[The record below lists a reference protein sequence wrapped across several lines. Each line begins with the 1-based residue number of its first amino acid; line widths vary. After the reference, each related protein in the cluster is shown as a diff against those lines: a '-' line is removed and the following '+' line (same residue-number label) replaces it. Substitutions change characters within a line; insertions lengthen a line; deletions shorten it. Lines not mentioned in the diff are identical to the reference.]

1 MSAQTVADRGSA
13 AAKVRTVALLGNPNS
28 GKTTVFNALTGLRQR
43 VGNYPG
49 VTVERK
55 EGTAFTQHG
64 KPLRVI
70 DLPGS
75 YSLHP
80 RSPDERILV
89 DFLLGRVPGETP
101 PDLVLCLVD
110 ASNLERNL
118 YLVTQVLELGFP
130 TVVALNMVDVAH
142 RRGLK
147 IDAERLSRELGVPV
161 VPLEAHREKGI
172 IEVRLQLGRTDIPAA
187 KAVVSYPELV
197 ADAAKELAPSFQRPG
212 MTRGFA
218 LAEARLSLAADED
231 RLGQLNLGPA
241 ETRLRL
247 WRQRLDREVPGW
259 RSGIITTRYAFIG
272 DVLRECMHRFDP
284 NRTSWTERLDRVLL
298 HPVGGIFSLMVVM
311 GLLFYSVFR
320 LAVPFMDLIDA
331 GVGALGDLVAD
342 VMPPGQLE
350 SLLVDGIIG
359 GVGGV
364 VIFLPQ
370 ILMLFFFISLL
381 ESSGYMARAAF
392 ILDRIMSK
400 VGLHGRSFVPLLS
413 SYACAVPGIMAT
425 RTIESVKDR
434 LVTILVAP
442 FMTCT
447 ARLPVYLV
455 LIAALLPE
463 GENRAWK
470 QAGILFALYFLGTV
484 TALGFGLIFK
494 KSLLRGATPTMVLE
508 LPVYRWPHPRA
519 VVMEMWDRSKL
530 FLQRA
535 GTIIFGLSILLWFS
549 MNYPRP
555 HGAEEGMVRTEPTV
569 AAAPAAPISGEAQL
583 EYSLA
588 GRMGRMVEPIFA
600 PLGYDWKISV
610 GVIASFAA
618 REVFVST
625 MAIIYSVD
633 DEEDTDSVVDAM
645 LSQRRPDG
653 RPLFTPLT
661 CLSLM
666 AFFVFALQ
674 CISTVAV
681 VKRETNSW
689 RWPAFQIVYM
699 LAVAWS
705 ASFIIY
711 QGGRLFGFS

>member
-1 MSAQTVADRGSA
+1 MASDASVARA
-13 AAKVRTVALLGNPNS
+13 PETARVRTVALLGNPNS
-28 GKTTVFNALTGLRQR
+28 GKTTVFNALTGLRQK

-64 KPLRVI
+64 KPLRII

-89 DFLLGRVPGETP
+89 DFLLGRIPGERA
-101 PDLVLCLVD
+101 PDVVLCLVD

-118 YLVTQVLELGFP
+118 YLVTQILDLGFP
-130 TVVALNMVDVAH
+130 TIIGLNMVDIAH

-147 IDAERLSRELGVPV
+147 VDAERMSRELGVPV
-161 VPLEAHREKGI
+161 VPLEAHRDKGI
-172 IEVRLQLGRTDIPAA
+172 IELRLLLGGLDLPKAR
-187 KAVVSYPELV
+187 AVVPTVDLV
-197 ADAAKELAPSFQRPG
+197 EEAARELAPSFQRPG
-212 MTRGFA
+212 MTPGFA
-218 LAEARLSLAADED
+218 LAEARLSLATDEE
-231 RLGQLNLGPA
+231 RLGQLGLGPA
-241 ETRLRL
+241 MTRLRL
-247 WRQRLDREVPGW
+247 WRQRLDREIPGW
-259 RSGIITTRYAFIG
+259 RSEIITTRYAFIG
-272 DVLRECMHRFDP
+272 ELLRECLHRFNP
-284 NRTSWTERLDRVLL
+284 HRRSWTDRLDHVLL
-298 HPVGGIFSLMVVM
+298 HPLGGILSLALVM
-311 GLLFYSVFR
+311 ALLFYSVFR
-320 LAVPFMDLIDA
+320 LAVPFMDWIDA
-331 GVGALGDLVAD
+331 GVGALGGLVAD
-342 VMPPGQLE
+342 LMPDGRLE
-350 SLLVDGIIG
+350 SLLVDGVIA

-392 ILDRIMSK
+392 ILDRVMSK

-463 GENRAWK
+463 GEHRAWK
-470 QAGILFALYFLGTV
+470 QAAILFALYFLGTV
-484 TALGFGLIFK
+484 TALLFGLLFK
-494 KSLLRGATPTMVLE
+494 KTLLRGMTPTMVLE
-508 LPVYRWPHPRA
+508 LPVYRVPQPRA
-519 VVMEMWDRSKL
+519 VLMEMWDRGKL
-530 FLQRA
+530 FVRRA
-535 GTIIFGLSILLWFS
+535 GTIIFALSILLWFA
-549 MNYPRP
+549 MNYPQ
-555 HGAEEGMVRTEPTV
+555 
-569 AAAPAAPISGEAQL
+569 PIPPEDAGEGEAIVVAPSADELL
-583 EYSLA
+583 EYSFA
-588 GRMGRMVEPIFA
+588 GRLGHAVEPLFA

-625 MAIIYSVD
+625 MAIIFSV
-633 DEEDTDSVVDAM
+633 EDGEDADSMVGAM
-645 LSQRRPDG
+645 VSQRRADG
-653 RPLFTPLT
+653 SPLFTPLT
-661 CLSLM
+661 CFSLM
-666 AFFVFALQ
+666 VFFVFALQ
-674 CISTVAV
+674 CLSTVAV

-689 RWPAFQIVYM
+689 FWPGFQIVYM
-699 LAVAWS
+699 LAVAWLS
-705 ASFIIY
+705 AFAVY
-711 QGGRLFGFS
+711 QGGQLLGFS